1 MKKVLM
7 TMMVV
12 SAILACSSSPQAVE
26 LSQTEKDVI
35 EYARQHVGEMVHG
48 KTFIIE
54 GIDTLLADDLPVL
67 KADEQNIEA
76 NEALADV
83 YTTWKRSEYGLD
95 EIRMKPQYDGYWRL
109 VYKVGV
115 GNATI
120 RILMDSTGTVPIMT
134 EDEFCKMMN
143 KSKCND
149 DGSGLPKFH
158 F

>member
-1 MKKVLM
+1 M

-12 SAILACSSSPQAVE
+12 VAIVACSSSPQAVE
-26 LSQTEKDVI
+26 LYQTEKDVI
-35 EYARQHVGEMVHG
+35 EYARQHVGEMVQG
-48 KTFIIE
+48 KTFTIE
-54 GIDTLLADDLPVL
+54 GIDTLLVDDLPVL
-67 KADEQNIEA
+67 KADVQSIEA

-109 VYKVGV
+109 VYKVVV

-120 RILMDSTGTVPIMT
+120 RILMDSTGTVPVMT
-134 EDEFCKMMN
+134 EDEFCERMN
-143 KSKCND
+143 KLKCNG
-149 DGSGLPKFH
+149 DGIGLPKFH